1 MPPPTLRRHPT
12 PAPAIWLIVLVAAAQ
27 AWALWPLFTPDMTAF
42 LVPWLETIRARGVL
56 SAFAQPFSN
65 YMPSYL
71 YLLALFSPLAGW
83 LDAMSV
89 IKLLSVAGTAALAL
103 SVHRLLGAL
112 GASQRGHWSALVF
125 ALPSVAFNALLM
137 GQCDAIYVA
146 ACVMAVAMAV
156 ERRHL
161 AMFAWCGI
169 AVAFK
174 AQAVLVA
181 PFFLALAIHRRV
193 PFHHWLAAPAALL
206 AMLLPALLAGWPP
219 ADLATIYFRQAE
231 TFGDEIAR
239 NAPNIWS
246 LVGALSP
253 DQAPRM
259 FGLALAAALGAGAAY
274 VARMQAVRFDKA
286 GLVGMAALAAML
298 TAGLLPRM
306 HERYFMLADILMLA
320 FAIARGTRGAFAL
333 AALVQLGSTAA
344 IVGYLG
350 IGIPLV
356 ALGAVCMIAA
366 TWIAARP
373 LISPHAN
380 DNRDG
385 SHAIPPPHGLHGTL
399 IADMLPA
406 AAARHEPGRP
416 LGD

>member
-1 MPPPTLRRHPT
+1 MS
-12 PAPAIWLIVLVAAAQ
+12 APAIWLVAAVAAAQ
-27 AWALWPLFTPDMTAF
+27 GWALWPLHTPDMTAY
-42 LVPWLETIRARGVL
+42 LVPWLETIRERGVA
-56 SAFAQPFSN
+56 SAFAEPFSN

-71 YLLALFSPLAGW
+71 YLLALFSPLASW
-83 LDAMSV
+83 LDPISV
-89 IKLLSVAGTAALAL
+89 IKLLSIAGTVALAL
-103 SVHRLLGAL
+103 SFHRLLRAL
-112 GASQRGHWSALVF
+112 AAPQRAQWAAVIF

-146 ACVMAVAMAV
+146 ACVMAVAVAL

-193 PFHHWLAAPAALL
+193 PFHYWLAAPAALL
-206 AMLLPALLAGWPP
+206 AMMTPALLAGWPP
-219 ADLATIYFRQAE
+219 ADLATVYFRQAG
-231 TFGDEIAR
+231 TFSNDIAR

-246 LVGALSP
+246 LAGAISP
-253 DQAPRM
+253 EHAPRL
-259 FGLALAAALGAGAAY
+259 FGLALAAALGASAAY
-274 VARMQAVRFDKA
+274 VARMQVVRFDKA
-286 GLVGMAALAAML
+286 SLVAMATLAALL

-306 HERYFMLADILMLA
+306 HERYFLLADILIFA
-320 FAIARGTRGAFAL
+320 FAIARGTRGAFTL

-350 IGIPLV
+350 LGMPMVAIGTI
-356 ALGAVCMIAA
+356 CMVTA
-366 TWIAARP
+366 TWILAQP
-373 LISPHAN
+373 LIAPHAN

-385 SHAIPPPHGLHGTL
+385 PHGIPAPHGLRGTL
-399 IADMLPA
+399 SFDMMSAPV
-406 AAARHEPGRP
+406 ARPRGE
-416 LGD
+416 

>member
-1 MPPPTLRRHPT
+1 M
-12 PAPAIWLIVLVAAAQ
+12 PAPAIWLVAAVAAAQ
-27 AWALWPLFTPDMTAF
+27 AWSLWPLHTPDMTAY
-42 LVPWLETIRARGVL
+42 LVPWLETIRERGVM
-56 SAFAQPFSN
+56 SAFAAPFSN

-71 YLLALFSPLAGW
+71 YLLALFSPLVEW
-83 LDAMSV
+83 LDPMTV
-89 IKLLSVAGTAALAL
+89 IKLLSIAGTVALAL
-103 SVHRLLGAL
+103 AVHRLLVAL
-112 GASQRGHWSALVF
+112 GAGQPVRWAAVVF

-146 ACVMAVAMAV
+146 ACVMAVAMAL

-161 AMFAWCGI
+161 AMFVWCGV

-181 PFFLALAIHRRV
+181 PFFLALAIRYRV

-206 AMLLPALLAGWPP
+206 AILLPALLAGWPP

-231 TFGDEIAR
+231 TYSDEIAR

-246 LVGALSP
+246 LVGAISP
-253 DQAPRM
+253 EHAPKL
-259 FGLALAAALGAGAAY
+259 FALALAAALGAVAAY
-274 VARMQAVRFDKA
+274 VARMQVVRFDKA
-286 GLVGMAALAAML
+286 GLVGMAALAALL

-306 HERYFMLADILMLA
+306 HERYFLLADILILA
-320 FAIARGTRGAFAL
+320 FAVARGTRSAFAL
-333 AALVQLGSTAA
+333 AALVQLASFAA

-356 ALGAVCMIAA
+356 AIGAVCMIAA

-373 LISPHAN
+373 LIAPHAN

-385 SHAIPPPHGLHGTL
+385 PHAIPAPHGLRGTL
-399 IADMLPA
+399 SFDMMSGPVA
-406 AAARHEPGRP
+406 TPRGE
-416 LGD
+416 